1 MRSETRQSGF
11 WCARQLA
18 YQVCNQEE
26 NPMRKRFIATIVCSA
41 VSLIGASGCA
51 LAETIGRYQCS
62 VIDFPGQEP
71 IDDRPDHFLV
81 SLQYSCFGV
90 DGVLKGDVHTASSAS
105 ELDGA
110 KVTFLRGGGIHRAPG
125 GLAVTQITDSAGSL
139 VAKDGK
145 PPESSGT
152 GVFKFASGTLAA
164 LSGKHFKF
172 TSKPTGLGRFD
183 LEYTD

>member
-1 MRSETRQSGF
+1 MSAGGF
-11 WCARQLA
+11 WRARQPA
-18 YQVCNQEE
+18 YQVCNLEE

-41 VSLIGASGCA
+41 VSLIGASGGA

-105 ELDGA
+105 ELDGT

-125 GLAVTQITDSAGSL
+125 GLAVTQITDSVSSL
-139 VAKDGK
+139 VTKDGK

-152 GVFKFASGTLAA
+152 GIFKFASGTLRA
-164 LSGKHFKF
+164 LSGKPFKF
-172 TSKPTGLGRFD
+172 TSKPTGIGRFD